1 MARRK
6 TRYSP
11 SLNINPVNPIL
22 GQMPPTAPQ
31 IGPISHTQGAPPP
44 TMSNPFGNMT
54 QPFIVPYGTKA
65 ELDWQKKLRENRA
78 KLRKSA
84 FRRRSSSSRRKPKT
98 ALSIVK
104 TL

>member
-11 SLNINPVNPIL
+11 SLNINPVNTGL
-22 GQMPPTAPQ
+22 GQTPPTAPQ
-31 IGPISHTQGAPPP
+31 IKPIGNTQVAPPLTLP
-44 TMSNPFGNMT
+44 NLFGNMT